1 MQDEVST
8 ASMPGPDR
16 ARQWQHA
23 VRRRLAP
30 VEVTLPSGAA
40 DFHGTL
46 GSGDAGRLRLLSM
59 RAAPLRLSRP
69 APSAPDEP
77 EDRLVLLVQKE
88 GTGAV
93 RQDGRETVVR
103 AGQLALLDLRRPFT
117 LDQHTP
123 FHLYALRLPERA
135 LGPSA
140 LHVPRVTGR
149 AIAAADGVAAL
160 LRTLATDVACGAAA
174 LAGHVRERL
183 AGHLADLVATV
194 VDEQARGHGASAPD
208 TPRALLITEIR
219 THIDARLRDPA
230 LSPAR
235 VADAHGISLRYLHVL
250 FEDEDTTVHRLIQQ
264 RRIEECARELL
275 RRARVSRTIS
285 AVARGWGFQNA
296 AHFSRAFKSV
306 YGCSPSEWRD
316 AGRNYATTATPGPAS
331 GV

>member
-8 ASMPGPDR
+8 ATVPGPER
-16 ARQWQHA
+16 ARQWEQA

-40 DFHGTL
+40 EFHGTL

-59 RAAPLRLSRP
+59 RAAPLRLSR
-69 APSAPDEP
+69 SAPATSAAGD
-77 EDRLVLLVQKE
+77 DGLVLLVQEE

-93 RQDGRETVVR
+93 RQDGREAVVR
-103 AGQLALLDLRRPFT
+103 GGQLALLDLRRPFA

-149 AIAAADGVAAL
+149 AIPAGDGVAAL
-160 LRTLATDVACGAAA
+160 LRPLATDVACGAAA

-183 AGHLADLVATV
+183 AGHLANLLATL
-194 VDEQARGHGASAPD
+194 VDEQARGCGRSAPG
-208 TPRALLITEIR
+208 TPRALLIAEIR
-219 THIDARLRDPA
+219 AHIDARLRDPA

-235 VADAHGISLRYLHVL
+235 VADAHGISLRHLHVL

-275 RRARVSRTIS
+275 RRARVSRTVS
-285 AVARGWGFQNA
+285 AVARGWGFRNA

-306 YGCSPSEWRD
+306 YGCSPSEWRE
-316 AGRNYATTATPGPAS
+316 AGNALGT
-331 GV
+331 